1 MEEGRERVRK
11 SKEGREDEDS
21 KEGRKRRGLVGGE
34 VEIICH
40 VENYSYYNK

>member
-1 MEEGRERVRK
+1 MRK

-21 KEGRKRRGLVGGE
+21 KEGRKRRELVGGE

-40 VENYSYYNK
+40 VENYSYY